1 MYGLLGTWASEPS
14 HPLSGH
20 THMHSPLPLT
30 LPPHLLSKQ
39 VLEAAEGMAQDL
51 RGAVEYLLVAQGGE
65 PGSGVLA
72 DKVGC

>member
-1 MYGLLGTWASEPS
+1 
-14 HPLSGH
+14 
-20 THMHSPLPLT
+20 MHSPLPLA